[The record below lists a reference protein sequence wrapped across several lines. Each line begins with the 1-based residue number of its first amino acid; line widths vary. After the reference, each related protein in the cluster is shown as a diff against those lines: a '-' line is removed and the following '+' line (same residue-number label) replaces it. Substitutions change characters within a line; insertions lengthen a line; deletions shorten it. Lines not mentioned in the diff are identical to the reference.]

1 MNPSDILQTLENLAP
16 EIAAIVA
23 GIDPKI
29 ASSVATA
36 EQTLAALIPL
46 VSQFQALKA
55 AKDGV
60 DPALWAQIVASNIAA
75 DAAVAAL
82 PQG

>member
-1 MNPSDILQTLENLAP
+1 MTLSDILSQIESLSP

-23 GIDPKI
+23 AVDPKI
-29 ASSVATA
+29 AATVTAA
-36 EQTLAALIPL
+36 EQALTALAPL

-60 DPALWAQIVASNIAA
+60 SPDLWAQIVASNVAA

>member
-1 MNPSDILQTLENLAP
+1 MPITDILQTIESLAP

-29 ASSVATA
+29 ASTVTAA
-36 EQTLAALIPL
+36 EQALVALAPL
-46 VSQFQALKA
+46 VSQFQALRA

-60 DPALWAQIVASNIAA
+60 DPALWAQIVASNVAA